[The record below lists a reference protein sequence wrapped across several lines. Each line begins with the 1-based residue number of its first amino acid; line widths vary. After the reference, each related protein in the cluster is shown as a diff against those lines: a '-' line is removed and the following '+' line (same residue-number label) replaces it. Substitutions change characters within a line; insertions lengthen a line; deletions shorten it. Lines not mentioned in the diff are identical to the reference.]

1 MGWFGE
7 LDGRD
12 HASHV
17 AGCCMHCQRTNA
29 RPIPT
34 HPSSQAIFTASD
46 DLRVRLPAEC
56 ARYDAA
62 DADFRALMADAPA
75 TPVVVAAT
83 AVPGRGPRLEAVLRE
98 LEMCEKA
105 LQGYLEDK
113 RLAFPRLY
121 FVAPADLLDL
131 LARGADPQA
140 VQRWAGPRCV
150 VGSQGRGR
158 APRRCQGGPRPISLQ
173 PPRQPHT
180 RILYYSHL
188 PKAFDAIHEL
198 EWAPS
203 PDGAPSCTALA
214 MRGADGERVA
224 FASPCVCDGPVE
236 VWLQRVDGAMR
247 GALSAEYKSAVAS
260 YDDGP
265 RVAWALG
272 HSAQAR
278 GR

>member
-1 MGWFGE
+1 
-7 LDGRD
+7 
-12 HASHV
+12 
-17 AGCCMHCQRTNA
+17 MHCQRTNA

-34 HPSSQAIFTASD
+34 HSSSQAIFTASD

-62 DADFRALMADAPA
+62 DADFRALMAEAPA

-98 LEMCEKA
+98 LETCEKA

-150 VGSQGRGR
+150 VGRKGRGR
-158 APRRCQGGPRPISLQ
+158 APRRCQGGPRPIFLAPCPSPHF
-173 PPRQPHT
+173 PPTPTPTPHT
-180 RILYYSHL
+180 HTLL
-188 PKAFDAIHEL
+188 
-198 EWAPS
+198 
-203 PDGAPSCTALA
+203 
-214 MRGADGERVA
+214 
-224 FASPCVCDGPVE
+224 
-236 VWLQRVDGAMR
+236 
-247 GALSAEYKSAVAS
+247 
-260 YDDGP
+260 
-265 RVAWALG
+265 
-272 HSAQAR
+272 
-278 GR
+278 